1 MKRDLR
7 LDFFRGLSLW
17 MIFLDH
23 IPSHGV
29 SNVTSWIT
37 VRNFGFSDATEIFVF
52 ISGYTAGLVYAR
64 KMGEQGF
71 VRGSA
76 RILRRCWQIYV
87 AHLFL
92 FVFYVAEVGYAA
104 AKFDAPNFERSTHV
118 SAFVQHPDIAIVQA
132 LLLRFKPVDLDVLP
146 VYILLLAVFPP
157 ILWLLA
163 RVPQLVLAASAGLY
177 ACVWLF
183 GWNLSAYPDGLWY
196 FNPFAWQ
203 FLFVLGAW
211 CAARGAER
219 LWYTTESRSAAVAA
233 AIYLAL
239 AFYVAMTWHSRFFA
253 ATEPSFLAQWIVNHP
268 ISKTDLHPFRLV
280 HFLALMLLVLRFVP
294 RDSAAWDGPALR
306 HAIVCG
312 QHSLEIFCTGVFLS
326 FAAQVIL
333 LERAP
338 GVIAEIAVSAA
349 GILLMVGLAWLM
361 TWYQGLEAGRRE
373 SPPIRVRAVPPAA

>member
-1 MKRDLR
+1 VKRDLR

-23 IPSHGV
+23 IPAHGV

-52 ISGYTAGLVYAR
+52 ISGYTASLVYAR
-64 KMGEQGF
+64 KMREQGF

-104 AKFDAPNFERSTHV
+104 AKFDGPNFERHTHV
-118 SAFVQHPDIAIVQA
+118 SAFFQHPDIAIVQA

-146 VYILLLAVFPP
+146 VYILLLGVFPP
-157 ILWLLA
+157 ILWLLGRA
-163 RVPQLVLAASAGLY
+163 PELVLAGSAGLY
-177 ACVWLF
+177 ICVWLF

-211 CAARGAER
+211 CAAGGAER
-219 LWYTTESRSAAVAA
+219 LGRVANSRMAAVAA
-233 AIYLAL
+233 TVYLVL
-239 AFYVAMTWHSRFFA
+239 AFYVAMTWHARLFA
-253 ATEPSFLAQWIVNHP
+253 ATEPSFLTQWIANHP
-268 ISKTDLHPFRLV
+268 ISKTNLHPFRLV
-280 HFLALMLLVLRFVP
+280 HFLALTLLILRFVP
-294 RDSAAWDGPALR
+294 REWVAWDRPVFR
-306 HAIVCG
+306 QAILCG

-338 GVIAEIAVSAA
+338 GVVAEIAVSAS
-349 GILLMVGLAWLM
+349 GILLMGGLASLM
-361 TWYQGLEAGRRE
+361 TWYQGLEEGKRE
-373 SPPIRVRAVPPAA
+373 SPLIGVHVVPPAA

>member
-23 IPSHGV
+23 IPTHGV
-29 SNVTSWIT
+29 SNITSWIT

-52 ISGYTAGLVYAR
+52 ISGYTASLVYAR
-64 KMGEQGF
+64 KMQEQGF

-92 FVFYVAEVGYAA
+92 FVFYVAEVGYTAA
-104 AKFDAPNFERSTHV
+104 RFDNPNFERQTHV
-118 SAFVQHPDIAIVQA
+118 STFFQHPDIAIVQT

-157 ILWLLA
+157 ILWLLGRA
-163 RVPQLVLAASAGLY
+163 PQLVLAVSAGLY

-211 CAARGAER
+211 CAAGGAER
-219 LWYTTESRSAAVAA
+219 LREPAESRIAAAAAAV
-233 AIYLAL
+233 YLAL
-239 AFYVAMTWHSRFFA
+239 SFYLAMTWHSRFFA
-253 ATEPSFLAQWIVNHP
+253 ATEPPFLAQWIVNHP

-294 RDSAAWDGPALR
+294 REWAAWNRPIFR
-306 HAIVCG
+306 HSILCG
-312 QHSLEIFCTGVFLS
+312 QHSLEIFCAGVFLS

-333 LERAP
+333 LEQAP
-338 GVIAEIAVSAA
+338 GIVAEIAVSGS

-361 TWYQGLEAGRRE
+361 TWYQGLEPGKRE
-373 SPPIRVRAVPPAA
+373 SPLISVHAVPPAA